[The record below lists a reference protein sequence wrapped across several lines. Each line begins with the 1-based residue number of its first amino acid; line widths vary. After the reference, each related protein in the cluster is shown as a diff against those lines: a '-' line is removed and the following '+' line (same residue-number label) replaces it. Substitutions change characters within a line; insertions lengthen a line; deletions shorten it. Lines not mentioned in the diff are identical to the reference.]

1 MPVFA
6 TGASA
11 PQFGT
16 SFTAV
21 SPGIRTS
28 RPATRLSLLLL
39 VGLLAPGLVWAQ
51 QMPDSEAEQSQA
63 PAQQPEPTLI
73 QADDAVREDALLL
86 WRQGDFNG
94 AVRVTLAEIQEDPR
108 NRDSY
113 TVLGWA
119 LLDLGRYAD
128 AVRYGRQ
135 GLSLF
140 SDVRV
145 IRNVGEAYFRLGN
158 YSEALAYLE
167 RSVAINPR
175 SPGLDEVYVLLGAIH
190 RQFGELLRAEFAY
203 LASLHIN
210 SQYVPAWLG
219 LGSIREQ
226 LGETEGAREAY
237 EQALVIRPNIPEAR
251 DALLRLSAE
260 G

>member
-1 MPVFA
+1 MIGCPAFSRSVA
-6 TGASA
+6 
-11 PQFGT
+11 
-16 SFTAV
+16 
-21 SPGIRTS
+21 RS
-28 RPATRLSLLLL
+28 RPSLALLLL
-39 VGLLAPGLVWAQ
+39 CVAALAL
-51 QMPDSEAEQSQA
+51 
-63 PAQQPEPTLI
+63 PAQVPQNGQESPGT
-73 QADDAVREDALLL
+73 QAEEGAESQLPSQTQSDPQREDALLL

-108 NRDSY
+108 NRDAY

-119 LLDLGRYAD
+119 LLDLGRYND
-128 AVRYGRQ
+128 VLRYGRQ

-158 YSEALAYLE
+158 YTEALDYLE
-167 RSVAINPR
+167 RSIAINPR

-203 LASLHIN
+203 LAALDIN
-210 SQYVPAWLG
+210 AQYAPAWLG
-219 LGSIREQ
+219 LGSVREE
-226 LGETEGAREAY
+226 LGEIAGAREAY
-237 EQALVIRPNIPEAR
+237 EQALVIRPNSTEAR
-251 DALLRLSAE
+251 DALLRIANN